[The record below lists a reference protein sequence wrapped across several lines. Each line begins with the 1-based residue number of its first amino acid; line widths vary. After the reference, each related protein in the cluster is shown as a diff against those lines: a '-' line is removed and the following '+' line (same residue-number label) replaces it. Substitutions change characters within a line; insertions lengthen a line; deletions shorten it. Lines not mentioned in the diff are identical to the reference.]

1 MVSEYWQ
8 KGATATATATAQS
21 FAAESI
27 MEGAHPFGM
36 TEDEQAAV
44 DQHSDLA
51 SSGFSV
57 LAVTPKKAAPAKPT
71 APKPTPKA
79 PTPPPK
85 TVPKT
90 ATPPPAKTNPTPPK
104 TAPTKTPPPPKQ
116 PPTKTPPKPA
126 PVDNKL
132 SAAFMKAYG
141 AWTTALQYNPSS
153 KSQTWLKEPTYADI
167 RKLGP
172 GAVPLLTQ
180 KLAKGDLYCVPA
192 LLDIDKAKLKSVKA
206 NGLKAAAAQ
215 ILKIESASSTVTTK
229 TVAAFAA
236 RKDELKVS
244 FPPPFLLSYHI
255 LKRL

>member
-1 MVSEYWQ
+1 
-8 KGATATATATAQS
+8 
-21 FAAESI
+21 
-27 MEGAHPFGM
+27 MEGAHPFSM

-57 LAVTPKKAAPAKPT
+57 LAVTPKKGASAKPT
-71 APKPTPKA
+71 TPKPTPKTTPKA

-90 ATPPPAKTNPTPPK
+90 NQGPSRPATPAPAKPATPPPAKTT
-104 TAPTKTPPPPKQ
+104 PTKTPPPPKQ
-116 PPTKTPPKPA
+116 PPTKSPPKPA

-167 RKLGP
+167 KKLGP
-172 GAVPLLTQ
+172 GVVPLLTQ

-215 ILKIESASSTVTTK
+215 ILKIESASSTVTIK

-244 FPPPFLLSYHI
+244 FPLLSYLI
-255 LKRL
+255 LKRLELP